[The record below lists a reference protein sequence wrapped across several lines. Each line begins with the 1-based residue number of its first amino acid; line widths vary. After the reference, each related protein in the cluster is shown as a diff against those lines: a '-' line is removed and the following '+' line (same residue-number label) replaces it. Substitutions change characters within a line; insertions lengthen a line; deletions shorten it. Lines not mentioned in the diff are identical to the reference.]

1 MIHTAVS
8 FTGNYIGYFFNVG
21 RKHVT
26 QHKNYVSHRLNHR
39 SLLKNYTIKALGP
52 MFYS

>member
-1 MIHTAVS
+1 MRRLVLPVIILVI
-8 FTGNYIGYFFNVG
+8 FRRVG